1 MTENFVNRC
10 ETVDFLF
17 MTLQGQ
23 FQMSE
28 QDAANVLFEVIEDI
42 MNGKTLDVIIENIK
56 DWDMQ
61 NGDQI
66 FMQKCGV

>member
-1 MTENFVNRC
+1 MKQWTS
-10 ETVDFLF
+10 LF

-28 QDAANVLFEVIEDI
+28 QDAANILFEVIEDI

-66 FMQKCGV
+66 FAMQKCGV

>member
-1 MTENFVNRC
+1 
-10 ETVDFLF
+10 

-61 NGDQI
+61 KWRPDLLCRNVEYDQ
-66 FMQKCGV
+66 

>member
-1 MTENFVNRC
+1 
-10 ETVDFLF
+10 

-61 NGDQI
+61 KWRPDLYAE
-66 FMQKCGV
+66 M

>member
-1 MTENFVNRC
+1 
-10 ETVDFLF
+10 

-56 DWDMQ
+56 DWDMLKMETRSLCR
-61 NGDQI
+61 NVEYDQ
-66 FMQKCGV
+66 